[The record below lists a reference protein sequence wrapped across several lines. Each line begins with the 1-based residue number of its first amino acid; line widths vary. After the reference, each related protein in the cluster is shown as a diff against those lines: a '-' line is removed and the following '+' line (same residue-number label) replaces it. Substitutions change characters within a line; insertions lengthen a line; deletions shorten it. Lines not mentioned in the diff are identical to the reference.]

1 MPLQSRP
8 RPPSVVASTLAAAGI
23 VLAVAGC
30 SGITPL
36 GPDAPVTMPPPRHLG
51 SPIVLQVM
59 RVQPPNSTGGCPAG
73 WAAVSVPAGGGPS
86 VTAGAVPVGRPR
98 RVVPRGAS
106 ASPAPP
112 PPAASPA
119 PPPPAASP
127 APPQPSAAFAPTPC
141 YRPAGTPVTITSAAV
156 SSVFTYRPPPGEAK
170 GPDLYGFI
178 VAVPGA
184 DVTAVTAVI
193 RQAYDTGNVVGISVG
208 GKLWQAPQVRTPFPG
223 QHLQITLL
231 SRNQALQLHRILI
244 PSG

>member
-1 MPLQSRP
+1 MPVQSPP
-8 RPPSVVASTLAAAGI
+8 RPPSVLASVLAAAGI
-23 VLAVAGC
+23 LLAVTGC
-30 SGITPL
+30 SGIAPL
-36 GPDAPVTMPPPRHLG
+36 GPDAAATMPPPRHLG

-73 WAAVSVPAGGGPS
+73 WAAVSLPAGGGPS
-86 VTAGAVPVGRPR
+86 VAAGAVVGRPR
-98 RVVPRGAS
+98 RVVPQGAS
-106 ASPAPP
+106 
-112 PPAASPA
+112 A

-127 APPQPSAAFAPTPC
+127 APPQPSAAPAPTPC

-156 SSVFTYRPPPGEAK
+156 SSVLTYRPPPGEAK

-193 RQAYDTGNVVGISVG
+193 RQAYDTGNAVGISVA